1 MSLREVPLRTL
12 SGESTTLADLVGDRA
27 VLLVNVASKCGLT
40 PQYSGL
46 VELHESYG
54 PRGFSVVGV
63 PCNQFMGQEPGTAEE
78 IQQFCSTTY
87 GVDFPLLEKTDV
99 NGDQRHPLYQTLADT
114 PDAEGNA
121 GDIQWNFEKFLIDR
135 DGKVAGRFR
144 PRTTPDAPELIAA
157 IESVL

>member
-12 SGESTTLADLVGDRA
+12 SGEPTTLGDLVGDRA

-46 VELHESYG
+46 VELHESFG

-78 IQQFCSTTY
+78 IQQFCATTY

-99 NGDQRHPLYQTLADT
+99 NGDQRHALYQHLVET
-114 PDAEGNA
+114 PDAEGSA

-144 PRTTPDAPELIAA
+144 PRTTPDAPELVAA

>member
-12 SGESTTLADLVGDRA
+12 SGEPTTLADLVGDRA

-46 VELHESYG
+46 VELHRSFG

-63 PCNQFMGQEPGTAEE
+63 PCNQFMGQEPGNAEE

-87 GVDFPLLEKTDV
+87 GVDFPLLEKTEV
-99 NGDQRHPLYQTLADT
+99 NGDQRHALYERLADT

>member
-12 SGESTTLADLVGDRA
+12 SGEPTTLAELVGDRA

-46 VELHESYG
+46 VELHESFG

-78 IQQFCSTTY
+78 IQQFCATTY

-99 NGDQRHPLYQTLADT
+99 NGEQRHALYQQLVEA
-114 PDAEGNA
+114 PDAEGSA

-135 DGKVAGRFR
+135 DGKIAGRFR
-144 PRTTPDAPELIAA
+144 PRTTPDAPELVAA

>member
-1 MSLREVPLRTL
+1 MSLRDVPLRTL
-12 SGESTTLADLVGDRA
+12 SGESTTLSDLVGDHA
-27 VLLVNVASKCGLT
+27 VLVVNVASKCGLT

-46 VELHESYG
+46 VDLQKAYG

-78 IQQFCSTTY
+78 IQQFCVTTY
-87 GVDFPLLEKTDV
+87 GVDFPLLEKAEV
-99 NGDQRHPLYQTLADT
+99 NGENRHGLYQTLVKTA
-114 PDAEGNA
+114 DAEGNA

-144 PRTTPDAPELIAA
+144 PTVTPDAPELVSA